1 MIGGEG
7 EANPAWMEAGA
18 WTTYAKET
26 GAAML
31 LLEHRFYGQSHPTPD
46 LGVKNLVWLS
56 SRQALADLANFIT
69 QMEARHN
76 LTGPWVALGGSYP
89 GSLAAWLRLKYPH
102 LVTGSVSTSGPL
114 LAKADFFEYLEVVTA
129 SLDTVS
135 GCVPALRTAVKRL
148 GKLLETEAGAEY
160 VTNKFRL
167 CSPLDKS
174 NTNDVINLY
183 ESLIGNFE
191 GIVQYNKDNKAF
203 EGAQWGNVTIDTV
216 CDILVSS
223 NTGPDTS
230 LGDWELDG
238 LAGVN
243 DLTLMMTDQTCLDHT
258 YESEVTSLQQSSWDS
273 EGANGGRQW
282 TYQTCTEFG
291 WYQSSDVP
299 DSSWGDIIPV
309 AFFENMCKDIFGP
322 KFTLDLLNKGIQA
335 TNTEYGGLDI
345 AISNVVFV
353 HGSIDPWHAMG
364 IIQSNRTKSPAI
376 YIEGTAHCANMYPA
390 SDSDPPQLTEAR
402 TQIGQLIKQWVGQ

>member
-1 MIGGEG
+1 MIPRSLLVLGLVTLVTGSRHRQGLRAPPPTGRAPPPEQWITQRLDHFRVTEQRTWRQRYWVNWAHYTPGGPALLMIGGEG

-31 LLEHRFYGQSHPTPD
+31 LLEHRFYGKSHPTPD

-69 QMEARHN
+69 QMEASHN

-102 LVTGSVSTSGPL
+102 LVAGSVSTSGPL
-114 LAKADFFEYLEVVTA
+114 LAKADFYEYLEVVTA
-129 SLDTVS
+129 SLDTVT
-135 GCVPALRTAVKRL
+135 GCVPALRKAVKRL
-148 GKLLETEAGAEY
+148 GELLEDGKGCQY
-160 VTNKFRL
+160 ITNKFRL
-167 CSPLDKS
+167 CSPLDRT

-223 NTGPDTS
+223 NTGPVTS

-258 YESEVTSLQQSSWDS
+258 YESEVRFEFQTSILNLICTGQQPPAEQLGLRRRCRRAPVDL
-273 EGANGGRQW
+273 
-282 TYQTCTEFG
+282 
-291 WYQSSDVP
+291 P
-299 DSSWGDIIPV
+299 DLHRVWLVSVIRCPG
-309 AFFENMCKDIFGP
+309 
-322 KFTLDLLNKGIQA
+322 LLLG
-335 TNTEYGGLDI
+335 
-345 AISNVVFV
+345 
-353 HGSIDPWHAMG
+353 
-364 IIQSNRTKSPAI
+364 
-376 YIEGTAHCANMYPA
+376 
-390 SDSDPPQLTEAR
+390 
-402 TQIGQLIKQWVGQ
+402 

>member
-31 LLEHRFYGQSHPTPD
+31 LLEHRFYGKSHPTPD

-69 QMEARHN
+69 QMEASHN

-135 GCVPALRTAVKRL
+135 GCVPALKTAVKRL
-148 GKLLETEAGAEY
+148 GKLLENEAGAKY
-160 VTNKFRL
+160 ITNKFRL
-167 CSPLDKS
+167 CSPLDRS

-243 DLTLMMTDQTCLDHT
+243 DLTLMMSDQTCLDHT
-258 YESEVTSLQQSSWDS
+258 YESEV
-273 EGANGGRQW
+273 R
-282 TYQTCTEFG
+282 
-291 WYQSSDVP
+291 
-299 DSSWGDIIPV
+299 
-309 AFFENMCKDIFGP
+309 
-322 KFTLDLLNKGIQA
+322 
-335 TNTEYGGLDI
+335 
-345 AISNVVFV
+345 
-353 HGSIDPWHAMG
+353 
-364 IIQSNRTKSPAI
+364 
-376 YIEGTAHCANMYPA
+376 
-390 SDSDPPQLTEAR
+390 
-402 TQIGQLIKQWVGQ
+402 LI

>member
-1 MIGGEG
+1 MINRSLLVICLMCLMHLVTGARRHRQGLRSPPPTGRATPPEQWFTQRLDHFRVTEQRTWRQRYWVNWAHYTPGGPALLMIGGEG

-69 QMEARHN
+69 GMEASHN

-102 LVTGSVSTSGPL
+102 LVSGSVSTSGPL
-114 LAKADFFEYLEVVTA
+114 LAKADFYEYLEVVTA
-129 SLDTVS
+129 SLDTVP
-135 GCVPALRTAVKRL
+135 GCVPALRKAVKRL
-148 GKLLETEAGAEY
+148 GQLLEDGAG
-160 VTNKFRL
+160 VQVINNKFRL
-167 CSPLDKS
+167 CSPLDRT

-223 NTGPDTS
+223 NTGPVS
-230 LGDWELDG
+230 GLGHWELDG

-243 DLTLMMTDQTCLDHT
+243 DLTLMMADQTCLDHT
-258 YESEVTSLQQSSWDS
+258 YQSEV
-273 EGANGGRQW
+273 R
-282 TYQTCTEFG
+282 FK
-291 WYQSSDVP
+291 
-299 DSSWGDIIPV
+299 I
-309 AFFENMCKDIFGP
+309 
-322 KFTLDLLNKGIQA
+322 
-335 TNTEYGGLDI
+335 
-345 AISNVVFV
+345 
-353 HGSIDPWHAMG
+353 
-364 IIQSNRTKSPAI
+364 
-376 YIEGTAHCANMYPA
+376 
-390 SDSDPPQLTEAR
+390 
-402 TQIGQLIKQWVGQ
+402 